1 MVSVLAAFCMLPWI
15 AFLFAPLVNGLS
27 GLRANEDEEA
37 RFGVAGDNLRAFPRY
52 ETAYRL
58 SGVGRSPQDLYRPS
72 FVGQTPILRS
82 PIGRI
87 TSINRSSHN
96 SPVDN
101 RTKSSSS

>member
-1 MVSVLAAFCMLPWI
+1 MLPWI